1 MFINLFKEI
10 NCIEPLPGYANDFKK
25 IRCLNEEDRGE
36 IIKTKNNLIGIF
48 ISFREEK
55 KIVLFLSE
63 QFGKLRF
70 FTAQSNLIIH

>member
-1 MFINLFKEI
+1 MFTSLFKEI

-48 ISFREEK
+48 ISFQEK
-55 KIVLFLSE
+55 KIVLLLSE

-70 FTAQSNLIIH
+70 FTVQSNLIIH